1 MQAAGRSELESQ
13 FKFWRWI
20 QLCAKM
26 KLRVVME
33 FSGFNRPERS
43 GTTLT
48 SAYLSNHPEVYVI
61 NDPHYLNFFAGLLI
75 QYCQEKKS
83 DEIIRSI
90 NSSSLLK
97 MQANIKYGVKKCS

>member
-1 MQAAGRSELESQ
+1 
-13 FKFWRWI
+13 
-20 QLCAKM
+20 
-26 KLRVVME
+26 ME
-33 FSGFNRPERS
+33 FSGFLIGPERS

-83 DEIIRSI
+83 DEISGASI
-90 NSSSLLK
+90 APPLLK
-97 MQANIKYGVKKCS
+97 ITSQY